1 MTLHILDIPT
11 EILLMIFSQ
20 LPSQMVVTQIPL
32 VCRHFRDLVATSWY
46 WKTRYVRL
54 AGAAPLKDPSLVR
67 GWQEGCV
74 QSDFALAATM
84 EKLTL
89 NSLTGTAPF
98 PSLSLHRTY
107 CSSLHYQCNKTRP
120 S

>member
-11 EILLMIFSQ
+11 EILLMIFSE
-20 LPSQMVVTQIPL
+20 LPSQTVVTRIPL
-32 VCRHFRDLVATSWY
+32 VCRHFRDLVATSRY

-54 AGAAPLKDPSLVR
+54 AGAAPLKEPALVR

-74 QSDFALAATM
+74 QSDFALAAVM

-89 NSLTGTAPF
+89 NSLTGKAPF
-98 PSLSLHRTY
+98 PSPLIYYTEPMVVY
-107 CSSLHYQCNKTRP
+107 WNVYIN
-120 S
+120 